1 MRKRKKISSKLR
13 EIIEEAI
20 VDAYGDEE
28 QEGGFLVLL
37 EENLPFP
44 FKALVVGE
52 EVEVIGVDIG
62 ADERGIMAIC
72 KRGGK
77 KHRVSV
83 TSLEWKGKPPK
94 EAKPKDHKGKDAK
107 DAKEAKV

>member
-1 MRKRKKISSKLR
+1 MAKKKIVDPEIR
-13 EIIEEAI
+13 EIIEEAT

-28 QEGGFLVLL
+28 QESGFLVVI
-37 EENLPFP
+37 EDNLPFP
-44 FKALVVGE
+44 FKALVIGE

-62 ADERGIMAIC
+62 PDERGVMAIC

-77 KHRVSV
+77 KYRVSV

-94 EAKPKDHKGKDAK
+94 EAKFI
-107 DAKEAKV
+107 EAYKAWIRGNW